1 MPIINYK
8 FRILKKTRETVT
20 VRIFGNNQEY
30 YWDDFEKIFEVHNK
44 IYAIFNP
51 NTELKII
58 DHSADILSFV
68 KVCQMVAFLQYMG
81 GTPSLEQM
89 GLLGSYSKMLD
100 EIFPIWSFADQYNFC
115 LSFKDYLNKE
125 AAILGKTLEEEEKKN
140 SPVVEIEQNTEAVQ
154 KSGRTVKRDVIVERA
169 TTCMADVKG
178 ADALMKLYNLEKE
191 EKEVS

>member
-8 FRILKKTRETVT
+8 FRILKKTSETVT
-20 VRIFGNNQEY
+20 VRIFGNIQEY
-30 YWDDFEKIFEVHNK
+30 KWDDFEKQFEVHNK

-58 DHSADILSFV
+58 DHSADILAFI
-68 KVCQMVAFLQYMG
+68 KICRMVTFLQYMG
-81 GTPSLEQM
+81 GKPSLEHM
-89 GLLGSYSKMLD
+89 MLLGSYSQTLD

-125 AAILGKTLEEEEKKN
+125 AAALSKALEKEEKKN

-154 KSGRTVKRDVIVERA
+154 KSGRTVKRDIITERA
-169 TTCMADVKG
+169 TTHMSDVKG
-178 ADALMKLYNLEKE
+178 ADALMKLYNLK
-191 EKEVS
+191 KEVS